1 MRHPIEKLP
10 RDGTA
15 KPTEAVE
22 WVSEN
27 GEPEITP
34 TRWHPLAR
42 HQYRPREGE
51 RSLLAASSFIV
62 ILGTATL
69 IATNFSAE
77 VAAYVTRSTGHEVLH
92 IAEQASRSAN
102 QGSRKSNLVAQRQA
116 EADQASGPTE
126 AQQAAQVQQIAAV
139 SVSETPQSL
148 MEDRAEGWAQ
158 EPTEAQGAIEA
169 LDVQLHREAAKSA
182 RSLELEEEREKA
194 AALAREV
201 PAARNELAASTEQ
214 HRQMLSEK
222 RDRSALASELVT
234 AQWNVETRVV
244 QSNRTTNGGA
254 QLKAAVS
261 VASSEL
267 QGERERPETLASE
280 LEKVR
285 REAEAAAELSSRKYD
300 EAVQQR
306 QTVEVATASLQP
318 SLQHDGDRTEAMARD
333 FASVP
338 HTMDEPVAVGSS
350 PESHPVQVT
359 QTVKTAATEP
369 LKATEV
375 QGNVEAAK
383 LIARARVLLGQ
394 GNIGAARV
402 VLERAAESGNA
413 QASFMLAETYD
424 SVILSAWGT
433 FGTRGETAK
442 AREHYAKAHAGG
454 IREAK
459 DRLDVL
465 RQ

>member
-92 IAEQASRSAN
+92 IAEQASRLAN

-222 RDRSALASELVT
+222 RDRSAALVSELAT

-244 QSNRTTNGGA
+244 QSNRTTNGAA

-285 REAEAAAELSSRKYD
+285 REAEAAAEVSSRKYD
-300 EAVQQR
+300 EAVQQK

-338 HTMDEPVAVGSS
+338 HTMDGPVAVGSS
-350 PESHPVQVT
+350 PESHTVHVT
-359 QTVKTAATEP
+359 QP
-369 LKATEV
+369 
-375 QGNVEAAK
+375 
-383 LIARARVLLGQ
+383 
-394 GNIGAARV
+394 
-402 VLERAAESGNA
+402 
-413 QASFMLAETYD
+413 
-424 SVILSAWGT
+424 
-433 FGTRGETAK
+433 
-442 AREHYAKAHAGG
+442 
-454 IREAK
+454 
-459 DRLDVL
+459 
-465 RQ
+465 

>member
-1 MRHPIEKLP
+1 MRQRL
-10 RDGTA
+10 R
-15 KPTEAVE
+15 EA
-22 WVSEN
+22 
-27 GEPEITP
+27 
-34 TRWHPLAR
+34 
-42 HQYRPREGE
+42 E

-285 REAEAAAELSSRKYD
+285 REAEAAAEVSSRKYD
-300 EAVQQR
+300 EAVQQK

-350 PESHPVQVT
+350 PESHTVQVT
-359 QTVKTAATEP
+359 LTVKTAATEP

>member
-1 MRHPIEKLP
+1 MRQRL
-10 RDGTA
+10 R
-15 KPTEAVE
+15 EA
-22 WVSEN
+22 
-27 GEPEITP
+27 
-34 TRWHPLAR
+34 
-42 HQYRPREGE
+42 E

-102 QGSRKSNLVAQRQA
+102 QGSRKSNLIAQRQA

-222 RDRSALASELVT
+222 RDRSALASELAT

-300 EAVQQR
+300 EAVQQK